1 MLEEEIKLTADSSQ
15 AEKELDK
22 LAEKTKDIN
31 KNQQQEQTQE
41 LISVK
46 DNFKTLTDAIKD
58 LSKEIKEN
66 NSVQNT
72 NFENFH
78 PLIESRI
85 QKNKLTHE
93 GIQVD
98 QLGKEAGS
106 VITSVAKGDY
116 FAPITQSL
124 MSTSDKI
131 KSFGDRQ
138 LSESG
143 DGEEGG
149 SILGGLGGLLSK
161 IGSIFGGLLSMIGGF
176 GIGITLGG
184 MALGGATDR
193 YEADLPQTTRILA
206 SFGNTLTS
214 DADKNQE
221 LADTLRST
229 LVDYNRNTGL
239 ENNEFL
245 DYASTL
251 SRFGIGAGQEIKV
264 GQMTQKAANLA
275 LLTNGDIGQNLD
287 FMGLIERF
295 GGNGIETINQAYNSA
310 RIQGLDKNQFPEFLS
325 NLQRVIED
333 GISKGYIKSTKEVAT
348 DLAIFSTLGQGN
360 AFFEG
365 EYGARTYAQMSNGLA
380 NSTNLNSTS
389 SFLVFRAAQ
398 DTIDAIGVANA
409 LNTNDKGGVLNSIKD
424 TGASWLN
431 TMAYIESG
439 PMNSDFLKNLSNQVN
454 LTYGNDTA
462 SKVLTYKEAFGLN
475 YQGAIRMYNLM
486 DELSK
491 TENAGQ
497 IEKIKS
503 QMDEVTS
510 TPEFKS
516 AETALADSMSKLDK
530 TLHNLSKTAF
540 SIKSETLDKIA
551 STVDTIANII
561 NPDID
566 DNDFTPQK
574 ENLYLVENY
583 DINEQTKAALSVNS
597 GTDKLSWAEIL
608 NNDIPDYYRQGYLR
622 EVVEDY
628 TKTIPI
634 HNNIEELYKKD
645 AEDGKVSKDILL
657 EYNALTSMREFL
669 VGNPSYWEQD
679 EQIKVI
685 AAFRELQDHI
695 QRLTVATTDAAR
707 AYINGEI
714 DVTQ

>member
-1 MLEEEIKLTADSSQ
+1 MAQEFDIDANVEPAKRKIEDLKKKAEEVNQLQKEEPQQPLSIKDSFKS
-15 AEKELDK
+15 
-22 LAEKTKDIN
+22 
-31 KNQQQEQTQE
+31 
-41 LISVK
+41 LI
-46 DNFKTLTDAIKD
+46 DAVKD
-58 LSKEIKEN
+58 LSRDIKE
-66 NSVQNT
+66 SRSYQITQPQEYKPLVDRVQNDKREF
-72 NFENFH
+72 NKDVQIGELGQNAKS
-78 PLIESRI
+78 LIS
-85 QKNKLTHE
+85 
-93 GIQVD
+93 
-98 QLGKEAGS
+98 
-106 VITSVAKGDY
+106 SVAHGDY
-116 FAPITQSL
+116 LTPIAQGSL
-124 MSTSDKI
+124 TTSNKI
-131 KSFGDRQ
+131 KNLGDKLQ
-138 LSESG
+138 GSSTEGSSG
-143 DGEEGG
+143 D
-149 SILGGLGGLLSK
+149 ILGSLISK
-161 IGSIFGGLLSMIGGF
+161 FG
-176 GIGITLGG
+176 GIGIGLT
-184 MALGGATDR
+184 ALGIGGAALADR
-193 YEADLPQTTRILA
+193 YEKDLPQTTRTLA

-214 DADKNQE
+214 DADRNQK

-245 DYASTL
+245 DYASSL
-251 SRFGIGAGQEIKV
+251 SRFGIGAGQEIKA
-264 GQMTQKAANLA
+264 GEITQKAANLA

-295 GGNGIETINQAYNSA
+295 GGNGIDTINQAYNSA

-348 DLAIFSTLGQGN
+348 DLAIFSELGKGN

-389 SFLVFRAAQ
+389 SFLVYRAAQ
-398 DTIDAIGVANA
+398 DTINAIGVEDA
-409 LNTNDKGGVLNSIKD
+409 LNTNDKGGSLNSIKD

-454 LTYGNDTA
+454 STYGNDTA

-497 IEKIKS
+497 IENIKS

-516 AETALADSMSKLDK
+516 AETALADSMSKLDN

-561 NPDID
+561 NPDVD
-566 DNDFTPQK
+566 DIDFTPQK
-574 ENLYLVENY
+574 ENLYLVDNY
-583 DINEQTKAALSVNS
+583 SINEQTKAALSVDS
-597 GTDKLSWAEIL
+597 GSDKLSWAEIL

-669 VGNPSYWEQD
+669 EGNPSYWEQD